1 MSVTLKVSEEIY
13 KSLAQQAQK
22 RELDSVEH
30 FLKELTTQFEKEET
44 IEWEK
49 ELQRRREIGMGIKKF
64 RQKMKDKYGVMPD
77 STPLIREDRMRG

>member
-13 KSLAQQAQK
+13 KSLEQQAQK

-77 STPLIREDRMRG
+77 STPLIQEDRMRG